1 MKEEVNLKQLT
12 LLLADRV
19 DISHQEAESFLKKF
33 FAAVP
38 EILSKESLLEI
49 KDLGTFTLTK
59 ISEEDD
65 AKAAKEENDNTL
77 YFKLRFSP
85 AETLKNSTNKPFLYF
100 EKILLNE
107 GVSFEEL
114 TVVEEKEEKVTAE
127 EILIKI
133 DRNKAFVPNIKTKQ
147 KTKKKPIA
155 RWMPVL
161 GAAAVVVAL
170 IFFFMST
177 QRKAQALKI
186 NTEKVTVKT
195 ITNETPEPDLAVS
208 TDSSQTPNPLP
219 KEPEKI
225 QLAPDKT
232 LRLIALEKF
241 GNREFWV
248 YIYYKNKNKIKNPNI
263 VPVGIELIMPD
274 KSEYDIDASNPQS
287 VAKAKALGDMELKKF
302 Q

>member
-85 AETLKNSTNKPFLYF
+85 AETLKNSANKPFLYF
-100 EKILLNE
+100 EKVLLNE
-107 GVSFEEL
+107 GVSLEGL
-114 TVVEEKEEKVTAE
+114 TVVEEKKEKGTRE

-133 DRNKAFVPNIKTKQ
+133 DRNKAFSSNIKAKQ
-147 KTKKKPIA
+147 KTRKRPIA

-161 GAAAVVVAL
+161 GTAAVVAAL
-170 IFFFMST
+170 IFFFMSA
-177 QRKAQALKI
+177 QRKAQAIK
-186 NTEKVTVKT
+186 NNPEKVTAKT
-195 ITNETPEPDLAVS
+195 TTTKAPEPNLAILN
-208 TDSSQTPNPLP
+208 DSSRTSNPLP

-274 KSEYDIDASNPQS
+274 KSEYNIDASNPQS

>member
-85 AETLKNSTNKPFLYF
+85 AETLKNSANKPFSYF
-100 EKILLNE
+100 EKVLLNE
-107 GVSFEEL
+107 GVSLEGL
-114 TVVEEKEEKVTAE
+114 TVVEEKKEKGTRE

-133 DRNKAFVPNIKTKQ
+133 DRNKAFSSNIKAKQ
-147 KTKKKPIA
+147 KTRKRPIA

-161 GAAAVVVAL
+161 GTAAVVAAL
-170 IFFFMST
+170 IFFFMSA
-177 QRKAQALKI
+177 QRKAQAIK
-186 NTEKVTVKT
+186 NNPEKVTAKT
-195 ITNETPEPDLAVS
+195 TTTKAPEPNLAVLN
-208 TDSSQTPNPLP
+208 DSSQTPNPLP

-287 VAKAKALGDMELKKF
+287 VAKAKALGEMELEKF

>member
-1 MKEEVNLKQLT
+1 MKEEINLQQLT
-12 LLLADRV
+12 LLLTERA
-19 DISHQEAESFLKKF
+19 DISRQQAEAFLKKF
-33 FAAVP
+33 FTAIP
-38 EILSKESLLEI
+38 EILSKENLLEI
-49 KDLGTFTLTK
+49 KNLGTFTLTK
-59 ISEEDD
+59 ISDEDD

-248 YIYYKNKNKIKNPNI
+248 YIYYKNKDKIKNPNI
-263 VPVGIELIMPD
+263 VPIGIELIMPD